1 MPEHFDL
8 TKLIFGRLSWEAIPF
23 HEPILLAT
31 FFMVAVGG
39 IVVLGSITY
48 YKKWGYL
55 WHEWFTLSLI
65 HI

>member
-1 MPEHFDL
+1 MPDQPDL
-8 TKLIFGRLSWEAIPF
+8 IKLIFGRLTWDAIPL

-39 IVVLGSITY
+39 IVVL
-48 YKKWGYL
+48 
-55 WHEWFTLSLI
+55 LSLI